1 MGERGQRAIGPIRH
15 PRPEHIVDRVSAH
28 TRRQPGDLAVSEIP
42 GHPEPVV
49 HVPGSCA
56 AKTLATRSAGVK
68 PNVLI
73 APEYFG
79 LGVVLGPNWYHDRED
94 KYSKNQ

>member
-1 MGERGQRAIGPIRH
+1 M
-15 PRPEHIVDRVSAH
+15 SAH
-28 TRRQPGDLAVSEIP
+28 TGRQAGHLAVSEIP
-42 GHPEPVV
+42 GHPEPVI

-73 APEYFG
+73 AAEYFG